1 MRRSVITVALGLM
14 VLAVLAGAAGA
25 ADLPVKVATVD
36 MGKITDNYEALQA
49 KSKSLQEWFDGKKRY
64 LEQLSD
70 YLLLSGDNFN
80 EVIALLNAPQP
91 LPEDKD
97 KRLKELQA
105 LAAEKEKTFR
115 NLQAKVDRSPQEDET
130 YKSMCD
136 QFDGGRMRLAEQEA
150 KLSADYRQQITAARD
165 EFMKN
170 VVNVAESVARAEGFA
185 LVLDVS
191 VVLYG
196 GTDITDKVLAKL
208 NAK

>member
-1 MRRSVITVALGLM
+1 MRRSVITVALGLAI
-14 VLAVLAGAAGA
+14 LAVVAGAAGA
-25 ADLPVKVATVD
+25 AESPLKIAVVD

-70 YLLLSGDNFN
+70 YLLLSADNFN

-105 LAAEKEKTFR
+105 LAAEKEKAFR
-115 NLQAKVDRSPQEDET
+115 DLQAKVNRSPQEDEA

-150 KLSADYRQQITAARD
+150 KLSADYRQQIAAARD
-165 EFMKN
+165 EFMKS
-170 VVNVAESVARAEGFA
+170 VVNVCESVARAEGFA
-185 LVLDVS
+185 LVLDAS

>member
-1 MRRSVITVALGLM
+1 
-14 VLAVLAGAAGA
+14 
-25 ADLPVKVATVD
+25 
-36 MGKITDNYEALQA
+36 
-49 KSKSLQEWFDGKKRY
+49 

-70 YLLLSGDNFN
+70 YLLLSADNFN

-91 LPEDKD
+91 LPEDKE

-105 LAAEKEKTFR
+105 LAAEKEKSFR
-115 NLQAKVDRSPQEDET
+115 DLQAKVNRTPQEDEA

-136 QFDGGRMRLAEQEA
+136 QFDAGRMRLADQEA
-150 KLSADYRQQITAARD
+150 KLSADYRQQIAAARD
-165 EFMKN
+165 EFMKTVLN
-170 VVNVAESVARAEGFA
+170 VTESLARAEGYG
-185 LVLDVS
+185 LVLDAS